1 MTSRDPYVEREYR
14 RIIKPAG
21 LECYRVVSGESDLFI
36 CTESDLEKRATES
49 LAACRSDLEEYLRS
63 HPEFGTSFM
72 PLPASSGAPGIV
84 KEMAS
89 ASETFNVGPMA
100 SVAGAVAQ
108 YVGLE
113 LIAHSHE
120 VLVENGGDLFLAG
133 GKRRKVRIFAGEG
146 SQTVDIIIEDRPG
159 GVGLCT
165 SSAKVGPSVSLG
177 EADAVTVLSPTATL
191 ADAAATAIGNSVVS
205 QEDISGALEMATGYD
220 EVLGVV
226 VIAGGSVGVWGEI
239 EVA

>member
-1 MTSRDPYVEREYR
+1 
-14 RIIKPAG
+14 
-21 LECYRVVSGESDLFI
+21 
-36 CTESDLEKRATES
+36 
-49 LAACRSDLEEYLRS
+49 
-63 HPEFGTSFM
+63 
-72 PLPASSGAPGIV
+72 
-84 KEMAS
+84 
-89 ASETFNVGPMA
+89 
-100 SVAGAVAQ
+100 
-108 YVGLE
+108 
-113 LIAHSHE
+113 
-120 VLVENGGDLFLAG
+120 
-133 GKRRKVRIFAGEG
+133 
-146 SQTVDIIIEDRPG
+146 VDIIIEDRPG

-191 ADAAATAIGNSVVS
+191 ADAAATAIGNRVVS